1 MKLAL
6 AQLNFT
12 VGNFIINKEKILN
25 AYERAAREKSDLV
38 IFPELSITGYPPKDL
53 LLKKSFL
60 KQTQDALEE
69 VMSNI
74 SSTAAVIGY
83 VEENP
88 SQGKPFYN
96 SIAFI
101 RNGKILK
108 KIRKIL
114 IPSYDVFDE
123 DRYFEPGTE
132 AVVID
137 YGDKKLGISICE
149 DIWNDKDYW
158 KARRYSRDPIEEQI
172 MKGAKVIINCSAS
185 PYVLG
190 KQKLRYDMLSSIAKK
205 YKVPAVFCNLVG
217 ATDELIFDGCS
228 QVISEKGEI
237 IARGKSFEEDIIYV
251 DLDEKKGTVADEI
264 QDEAES
270 IYKALVL
277 GTRDYITKCGFK
289 KVVIGLSGGIDS
301 SVVACIAVEAISA
314 DNVLGI
320 SMPSRFSSQA
330 SIKDAM
336 ELAKNLSIPFIIID
350 IEKIYESYLS
360 TLKESFAGLP
370 EDVAEQNIQAR
381 IRGNILMAFSNK
393 FNRLVLSTGNKS
405 ELAVGY
411 CTLYGDMTGGLAVL
425 ADVPKTYVYKLA
437 HYINREREIIPVNII
452 RRAPSAEL
460 KANQKDQDDLPPYE
474 ILDQVLKL
482 YIEEEK
488 SFEEILDLGFEEE
501 LVRSIINKVEKN
513 EFKRRQAPPG
523 LKVTSRSFGIGRR
536 IPIAHS
542 WQFNH

>member
-69 VMSNI
+69 IVSNI
-74 SSTAAVIGY
+74 GSTAAIIGY

-158 KARRYSRDPIEEQI
+158 KVRRYSRDPIEEQI

-205 YKVPAVFCNLVG
+205 YKVPSVFCNLVG

-251 DLDEKKGTVADEI
+251 DLDEKKGTVANEI

-350 IEKIYESYLS
+350 IDKIYESYLS

-452 RRAPSAEL
+452 RKAPSAEL

-488 SFEEILDLGFEEE
+488 SFEDILDLGFEEE

>member
-1 MKLAL
+1 
-6 AQLNFT
+6 
-12 VGNFIINKEKILN
+12 
-25 AYERAAREKSDLV
+25 
-38 IFPELSITGYPPKDL
+38 
-53 LLKKSFL
+53 
-60 KQTQDALEE
+60 
-69 VMSNI
+69 
-74 SSTAAVIGY
+74 
-83 VEENP
+83 
-88 SQGKPFYN
+88 
-96 SIAFI
+96 
-101 RNGKILK
+101 
-108 KIRKIL
+108 
-114 IPSYDVFDE
+114 
-123 DRYFEPGTE
+123 
-132 AVVID
+132 
-137 YGDKKLGISICE
+137 
-149 DIWNDKDYW
+149 
-158 KARRYSRDPIEEQI
+158 
-172 MKGAKVIINCSAS
+172 
-185 PYVLG
+185 
-190 KQKLRYDMLSSIAKK
+190 MLSSIAKK
-205 YKVPAVFCNLVG
+205 YKVPTIFCNLVG

-251 DLDEKKGTVADEI
+251 DLDNKKGTVADEI

-289 KVVIGLSGGIDS
+289 EVVIGLSGGIDS
-301 SVVACIAVEAISA
+301 SVVACIAAEAISA

-320 SMPSRFSSQA
+320 SMPSRYSTKA

-350 IEKIYESYLS
+350 IDKIYASYLS

-381 IRGNILMAFSNK
+381 IRGNILMAYSNK

-437 HYINREREIIPVNII
+437 HYINREREIIPTNII
-452 RRAPSAEL
+452 LKAPSAEL
-460 KANQKDQDDLPPYE
+460 RANQKDEDDLPPYE

-488 SFEEILDLGFEEE
+488 SFEEILDLGFEKE
-501 LVRSIINKVEKN
+501 LLRTIINKVEKN
-513 EFKRRQAPPG
+513 EFKRRQAPPA

-542 WQFNH
+542 WQFSR